1 MAQIPRALLQRWLV
15 QAERWWC
22 MTNNRYLKRWDNSVQ
37 NNYGKPSIA
46 LVKGK
51 GIVVTDADG
60 KSYLDFLGGIA
71 TSVLGHAH
79 PAIVKAVTKQVSTL
93 SHVSNFYA
101 HPNAIELAE
110 KLVGMTGDESAKV
123 FFCQSGAEANEA
135 ALKLSR
141 RTGKVRVVAA
151 QGAFHGRTMGALS
164 LTGQPSKREPF
175 LPLIKG
181 VKHVPYGDID
191 AMRKAVTK
199 KTAMVIIEPIMGE
212 AGVIVP
218 PADYLQELRLLCD
231 KSGALLVID
240 AVQTGMGRTGDW
252 FGYEY
257 SGITP
262 DVITLA
268 KGLGGGLPLGA
279 MIALGKAADLFQPG
293 DHGSTFGG
301 NPVTTSAGL
310 AAIKFIE
317 AQEILS
323 KVEKQGAHLM
333 QELALIPGVKEVRG
347 AGLLLGIEL
356 DSIKVAVFADAMRDA
371 GVLVNAA
378 NPTTIRIAPALIV
391 SDAQINRFITIFR
404 KVIADVK

>member
-1 MAQIPRALLQRWLV
+1 
-15 QAERWWC
+15 
-22 MTNNRYLKRWDNSVQ
+22 MTNAKFLNRWDSSLQ
-37 NNYGKPSIA
+37 NNYGKPSIT

-51 GIVVTDADG
+51 GILVTDADG
-60 KSYLDFLGGIA
+60 MTYMDFLGGIA
-71 TSVLGHAH
+71 TSILGHGH
-79 PAIVKAVTKQVSTL
+79 PAIVKAVTKQISTL
-93 SHVSNFYA
+93 SHISNFYA
-101 HPNAIELAE
+101 HPNAIALAE
-110 KLVGMTGDESAKV
+110 KLTRMTGDKNAKV

-181 VKHVPYGDID
+181 VKHVPYGDI
-191 AMRKAVTK
+191 AATRKAVSK

-218 PADYLQELRLLCD
+218 PQDYLQQLRQIC
-231 KSGALLVID
+231 SENGALLVID

-301 NPVTTSAGL
+301 NPVTTAAGL
-310 AAIKFIE
+310 AAIDFIE
-317 AQEILS
+317 SKEILS
-323 KVEKQGAHLM
+323 KVEKQGAHLI

-356 DSIKVAVFADAMRDA
+356 ESLKAVDISEAMRNA

-378 NPTTIRIAPALIV
+378 NATTIRIAPSLIV
-391 SDAQINRFITIFR
+391 TDAQIKKFISIFK
-404 KVIADVK
+404 KVMSDAK

>member
-1 MAQIPRALLQRWLV
+1 MINRWS
-15 QAERWWC
+15 
-22 MTNNRYLKRWDNSVQ
+22 NSVQ
-37 NNYGKPSIA
+37 NNYGSPSIA

-51 GIVVTDADG
+51 GLVVTDADG
-60 KSYLDFLGGIA
+60 KQYLDFLGGIA
-71 TSVLGHAH
+71 TNILGHAH
-79 PAIVKAVTKQVSTL
+79 PAIVKAVSKQVSIL
-93 SHVSNFYA
+93 SHVSNFYV
-101 HPNAIELAE
+101 HPNAVELAE
-110 KLVGMTGDESAKV
+110 KLASMTGDKSAKV

-175 LPLIKG
+175 LPLVKG
-181 VKHVPYGDID
+181 VKHVPYGDIE
-191 AMRKAVTK
+191 AMRKAVNK

-218 PADYLQELRLLCD
+218 PADYLQELRALCD
-231 KSGALLVID
+231 TKGALLVID

-301 NPVTTSAGL
+301 NPVTTAAGL

-317 AQEILS
+317 SQKLLK
-323 KVEKQGAHLM
+323 KVEKQGAYLM
-333 QELALIPGVKEVRG
+333 QELALIPGVSEVRG

-356 DSIKVAVFADAMRDA
+356 ENLKSSDVAGALQKS

-378 NPTTIRIAPALIV
+378 NPTTIRLAPALIV
-391 SDAQINRFITIFR
+391 TDVQIKKFISIFK
-404 KVIADVK
+404 KVMSDVK

>member
-1 MAQIPRALLQRWLV
+1 MSNKKFL
-15 QAERWWC
+15 
-22 MTNNRYLKRWDNSVQ
+22 TRWDNSLQ
-37 NNYGKPSIA
+37 NNYGKPAIT

-60 KSYLDFLGGIA
+60 KTYLDFLGGIA
-71 TSVLGHAH
+71 TSILGHAH
-79 PAIVKAVTKQVSTL
+79 PAIVKAVTKQVSVL

-101 HPNAIELAE
+101 HPNAIALAE
-110 KLVGMTGDESAKV
+110 KLTKMTGDKNAKV

-181 VKHVPYGDID
+181 VKHVPYGDIN
-191 AMRKAVTK
+191 AMRKAITK

-218 PADYLQELRLLCD
+218 PTEYLQQLRELCD
-231 KSGALLVID
+231 KNGSLLVID

-301 NPVTTSAGL
+301 NPVTTAAGL
-310 AAIKFIE
+310 AAIEFIE
-317 AQEILS
+317 SKKILA

-356 DSIKVAVFADAMRDA
+356 ESLKASDVSDAMRNT

-378 NPTTIRIAPALIV
+378 NATTIRIAPALIV
-391 SDAQINRFITIFR
+391 TDAQIDKFISLFR
-404 KVIADVK
+404 KVIADGK

>member
-1 MAQIPRALLQRWLV
+1 MSNKKFL
-15 QAERWWC
+15 
-22 MTNNRYLKRWDNSVQ
+22 TRWDASLQ
-37 NNYGKPSIA
+37 NNYGKPAIT

-60 KSYLDFLGGIA
+60 KTYLDFLGGIA
-71 TSVLGHAH
+71 TSILGHAH
-79 PAIVKAVTKQVSTL
+79 PAIVKAVTKQVSVL

-101 HPNAIELAE
+101 HPNAIALAE
-110 KLVGMTGDESAKV
+110 KLTKMTGDKNAKV

-191 AMRKAVTK
+191 AMRKAITK

-218 PADYLQELRLLCD
+218 PAEYLQQLRELCD
-231 KSGALLVID
+231 KNGSLLVID

-301 NPVTTSAGL
+301 NPVTTAAGL
-310 AAIKFIE
+310 ATIEFIE
-317 AQEILS
+317 SKKILA

-356 DSIKVAVFADAMRDA
+356 ESLKASDVSDAMRNA

-378 NPTTIRIAPALIV
+378 NATTIRIAPALIV
-391 SDAQINRFITIFR
+391 TDAQINKFISLFR
-404 KVIADVK
+404 KVIADGK

>member
-1 MAQIPRALLQRWLV
+1 
-15 QAERWWC
+15 
-22 MTNNRYLKRWDNSVQ
+22 MTNKKMLNRWNSVVQ
-37 NNYGKPSIA
+37 NNYGTPSIA
-46 LVKGK
+46 LTKGK

-60 KSYLDFLGGIA
+60 KVYLDFLGGIA
-71 TSVLGHAH
+71 TSILGHAH
-79 PAIVKAVTKQVSTL
+79 PAIVRAVTKQVSTL
-93 SHVSNFYA
+93 GHVSNFYA
-101 HPNAIELAE
+101 HPNAIVLAE
-110 KLVGMTGDESAKV
+110 KLVSMTGEKNAKV

-181 VKHVPYGDID
+181 VKHVPYGDIE
-191 AMRKAVTK
+191 AMRKAVSK

-218 PADYLQELRLLCD
+218 PADYLQQLRSLCD
-231 KSGALLVID
+231 DKGALLVID

-279 MIALGKAADLFQPG
+279 MIALGKASELFQPG

-301 NPVTTSAGL
+301 NPVTTAAGL
-310 AAIKFIE
+310 AAIEVIE
-317 AQEILS
+317 LKKLLK
-323 KVEKQGAHLM
+323 KVKQQGAHLI
-333 QELALIPGVKEVRG
+333 QELALVPGVKEVRG

-356 DSIKVAVFADAMRDA
+356 ENLKAADIATAMRDA

-378 NPTTIRIAPALIV
+378 NATTIRLAPALIV
-391 SDAQINRFITIFR
+391 SDAQINKFISIFR
-404 KVIADVK
+404 KVISDAK

>member
-1 MAQIPRALLQRWLV
+1 
-15 QAERWWC
+15 
-22 MTNNRYLKRWDNSVQ
+22 MTNKTMINRWKSSVQ
-37 NNYGKPSIA
+37 NNYGTPSIA

-51 GIVVTDADG
+51 GLVVTDADG
-60 KSYLDFLGGIA
+60 KQYLDFLGGIA
-71 TSVLGHAH
+71 TNILGHAH

-93 SHVSNFYA
+93 SHVSNFYV
-101 HPNAIELAE
+101 HPHAVELAE
-110 KLVGMTGDESAKV
+110 KLAAMTGDKSAKV

-141 RTGKVRVVAA
+141 RTGKVRIVAA

-164 LTGQPSKREPF
+164 LTGQPAKREPF

-181 VKHVPYGDID
+181 VKHVPFGDIE
-191 AMRKAVTK
+191 AIRKAVTK

-218 PADYLQELRLLCD
+218 PADYLRELRALCD
-231 KSGALLVID
+231 AKGALLVID

-301 NPVTTSAGL
+301 NPVTTAAGL

-317 AQEILS
+317 TQKILK
-323 KVEKQGAHLM
+323 KVEKQGVYLM
-333 QELALIPGVKEVRG
+333 QELAVIPGVAEVRG

-356 DSIKVAVFADAMRDA
+356 ENLKAADIAKA
-371 GVLVNAA
+371 LQNEGVLVNAA
-378 NPTTIRIAPALIV
+378 NPTTIRLAPALIV
-391 SDAQINRFITIFR
+391 TDAQLKKFVSIFK
-404 KVIADVK
+404 KVMSDGK

>member
-1 MAQIPRALLQRWLV
+1 
-15 QAERWWC
+15 

-46 LVKGK
+46 LVEGK

-79 PAIVKAVTKQVSTL
+79 PAIVKAVSKQISTL

-141 RTGKVRVVAA
+141 RTGRVRVVAA

-181 VKHVPYGDID
+181 VKHVPYSDID
-191 AMRKAVTK
+191 AMRKAVSR

-218 PADYLQELRLLCD
+218 PADYLQELRVLCD
-231 KSGALLVID
+231 KNGALLVID

-301 NPVTTSAGL
+301 NPVTTAAGL
-310 AAIKFIE
+310 AAINFIE

-323 KVEKQGAHLM
+323 KVEKQGAHLT

-356 DSIKVAVFADAMRDA
+356 DSIKAAVVADAMRDA

>member
-1 MAQIPRALLQRWLV
+1 
-15 QAERWWC
+15 
-22 MTNNRYLKRWDNSVQ
+22 MTNKTMINRWKSSVQ
-37 NNYGKPSIA
+37 NNYGTPSIA

-51 GIVVTDADG
+51 GLVVTDADG
-60 KSYLDFLGGIA
+60 KQYLDFLGGIA
-71 TSVLGHAH
+71 TNILGHAH

-93 SHVSNFYA
+93 SHVSNFYV
-101 HPNAIELAE
+101 HPHAVELAE
-110 KLVGMTGDESAKV
+110 KLAAMTGDKSAKV

-141 RTGKVRVVAA
+141 RTGKVRIVAA

-164 LTGQPSKREPF
+164 LTGQPAKREPF

-181 VKHVPYGDID
+181 VKHVPFGDIE

-218 PADYLQELRLLCD
+218 PADYLRDLRALCD
-231 KSGALLVID
+231 AKGALLVID

-301 NPVTTSAGL
+301 NPVTTAAGL

-317 AQEILS
+317 AQKILK
-323 KVEKQGAHLM
+323 KVEKQGVYLM
-333 QELALIPGVKEVRG
+333 QELAVIPGVAEVRG

-356 DSIKVAVFADAMRDA
+356 ENLKAADIAKA
-371 GVLVNAA
+371 LQNEGVLVNAA
-378 NPTTIRIAPALIV
+378 NATTIRLAPALIV
-391 SDAQINRFITIFR
+391 TDAQLKKFVSIFK
-404 KVIADVK
+404 KVMSDGK

>member
-1 MAQIPRALLQRWLV
+1 MKNSDFTQRWSS
-15 QAERWWC
+15 AI
-22 MTNNRYLKRWDNSVQ
+22 Q
-37 NNYGKPSIA
+37 NNYGVPRIA

-60 KSYLDFLGGIA
+60 KSYLDFLGGIS
-71 TSVLGHAH
+71 TNLLGHAH
-79 PAIVKAVTKQVSTL
+79 PVIVKAVSKQISML

-101 HPNAIELAE
+101 HPNVVELAE
-110 KLVGMTGDESAKV
+110 KLIAMTGAESGRV

-135 ALKLSR
+135 AFKLSR
-141 RTGKVRVVAA
+141 KTGKIRVVAA
-151 QGAFHGRTMGALS
+151 LGAFHGRTMGALS
-164 LTGQPSKREPF
+164 LTGQPSKREAF

-181 VKHVPYGDID
+181 VKHVPFGDIA

-218 PADYLQELRLLCD
+218 PSGYLQELRRLCD
-231 KSGALLVID
+231 EKGALLVFD

-301 NPVTTSAGL
+301 NPVTTAAGL

-317 AQEILS
+317 S
-323 KVEKQGAHLM
+323 KKLLVSVKKQSEYLM

-356 DSIKVAVFADAMRDA
+356 VSLDAGLVARALEEN

-378 NPTTIRIAPALIV
+378 TTSTIRIAPALIV
-391 SDAQINRFITIFR
+391 TDAQIKKFVSLFR
-404 KVIADVK
+404 KALIDVS

>member
-1 MAQIPRALLQRWLV
+1 MSN
-15 QAERWWC
+15 AE
-22 MTNNRYLKRWDNSVQ
+22 YLDRWDASIQ
-37 NNYGKPSIA
+37 NNYGKPSIT

-51 GIVVTDADG
+51 GVLVTDASG
-60 KSYLDFLGGIA
+60 KTYLDFLGGIA
-71 TSVLGHAH
+71 TSILGHAH
-79 PAIVKAVTKQVSTL
+79 PTVVKAVTKQLSTL
-93 SHVSNFYA
+93 SHISNFYA
-101 HPNAIELAE
+101 HPNAIVLAE
-110 KLVGMTGDESAKV
+110 KLSKMTGEKNAKV

-135 ALKLSR
+135 AFKLSR
-141 RTGKVRVVAA
+141 RSGKVRVVAA

-164 LTGQPSKREPF
+164 LTGQPAKREPF

-191 AMRKAVTK
+191 AMRKAVNK
-199 KTAMVIIEPIMGE
+199 KTSMVIIEPIMGE

-218 PADYLQELRLLCD
+218 PHDYLQQLRYICD
-231 KSGALLVID
+231 TNGALLVVD

-301 NPVTTSAGL
+301 NPVTT
-310 AAIKFIE
+310 AAALSVISFIE
-317 AQEILS
+317 ENQILD
-323 KVEKQGAHLM
+323 KVQKQGNYLM
-333 QELALIPGVKEVRG
+333 QEIALIPGVKEVRG
-347 AGLLLGIEL
+347 AGLLIGIEL
-356 DSIKVAVFADAMRDA
+356 DSLKAPDIAAAMQTA

-391 SDAQINRFITIFR
+391 SDAQINKFISIFK
-404 KVIADVK
+404 KVILNGK

>member
-1 MAQIPRALLQRWLV
+1 
-15 QAERWWC
+15 
-22 MTNNRYLKRWDNSVQ
+22 MTNKTMINRWSNAVQ
-37 NNYGKPSIA
+37 NNYGTPTIV

-60 KSYLDFLGGIA
+60 KQYLDFLGGIA
-71 TSVLGHAH
+71 TNILGHAH
-79 PAIVKAVTKQVSTL
+79 PAIVKAVSKQVSVL
-93 SHVSNFYA
+93 SHVSNFYV
-101 HPNAIELAE
+101 HPNAVELAE
-110 KLVGMTGDESAKV
+110 KLASMTGDKRAKV

-141 RTGKVRVVAA
+141 RTGKVRIVAA
-151 QGAFHGRTMGALS
+151 QRAFHGRTMGALS

-181 VKHVPYGDID
+181 VKHVPYGNIE
-191 AMRKAVTK
+191 AMRKAVSK

-218 PADYLQELRLLCD
+218 PADYLQELRALCD
-231 KSGALLVID
+231 AKGALLVID

-317 AQEILS
+317 AQKILK
-323 KVEKQGAHLM
+323 KVEKQGVFLM
-333 QELALIPGVKEVRG
+333 RELAVIPGVAEVRG

-356 DSIKVAVFADAMRDA
+356 ETLKAGDVALALQNE

-378 NPTTIRIAPALIV
+378 NPTTIRLAPALIV
-391 SDAQINRFITIFR
+391 TDAQIKKFVAIFR
-404 KVIADVK
+404 KVMDDGK

>member
-1 MAQIPRALLQRWLV
+1 
-15 QAERWWC
+15 
-22 MTNNRYLKRWDNSVQ
+22 MTNKKYLKRWDNSLQ
-37 NNYGKPSIA
+37 NNYGKPLIA
-46 LVKGK
+46 LVQGK

-60 KSYLDFLGGIA
+60 NTYLDFLGGIA
-71 TSVLGHAH
+71 TSILGHAH
-79 PAIVKAVTKQVSTL
+79 PAIVKAVTKQISTL

-110 KLVGMTGDESAKV
+110 KLAAMTGDKSAKV

-181 VKHVPYGDID
+181 IKHVPFGDID
-191 AMRKAVTK
+191 AMRKAISK

-218 PADYLQELRLLCD
+218 PSDYLQQLRQLCD
-231 KSGALLVID
+231 KNGSLLVID

-279 MIALGKAADLFQPG
+279 MIALGKAADLFQAG

-301 NPVTTSAGL
+301 NPVTTAAGL
-310 AAIKFIE
+310 AAIEYIE
-317 AQEILS
+317 TKDILQ

-356 DSIKVAVFADAMRDA
+356 ESLKASDVSDAMRDA
-371 GVLVNAA
+371 GILVNAA
-378 NPTTIRIAPALIV
+378 NATTIRIAPALIV
-391 SDAQINRFITIFR
+391 TDAQINKFISIFR
-404 KVIADVK
+404 KVITDAK

>member
-1 MAQIPRALLQRWLV
+1 
-15 QAERWWC
+15 
-22 MTNNRYLKRWDNSVQ
+22 MTNKKYLKRWDSSLQ

-51 GIVVTDADG
+51 GIAVTDADG
-60 KSYLDFLGGIA
+60 KTYLDFLGGIA
-71 TSVLGHAH
+71 TSILGHAH
-79 PAIVKAVTKQVSTL
+79 PAIVKAVTKQISTL

-110 KLVGMTGDESAKV
+110 KLAAMTGDKNARV

-191 AMRKAVTK
+191 AMRKAISK

-212 AGVIVP
+212 AGVVVP
-218 PADYLQELRLLCD
+218 PADYLKELRQLCD
-231 KSGALLVID
+231 KNGSLLVID

-279 MIALGKAADLFQPG
+279 MIALGKAADLFQAG

-301 NPVTTSAGL
+301 NPVTTAAGL

-317 AQEILS
+317 TQDILQ
-323 KVEKQGAHLM
+323 KVEEQGLYLM

-347 AGLLLGIEL
+347 AGLLIGIEL
-356 DSIKVAVFADAMRDA
+356 ESLKASEVSDAMREA

-378 NPTTIRIAPALIV
+378 NGTTIRIAPALIV
-391 SDAQINRFITIFR
+391 TDAQINKFIATFR
-404 KVIADVK
+404 KVITDAK

>member
-1 MAQIPRALLQRWLV
+1 MINRWS
-15 QAERWWC
+15 
-22 MTNNRYLKRWDNSVQ
+22 NSVQ
-37 NNYGKPSIA
+37 NNYGSPSIA

-51 GIVVTDADG
+51 GLVVTDADG
-60 KSYLDFLGGIA
+60 KQYLDFLGGIA
-71 TSVLGHAH
+71 TNILGHAH
-79 PAIVKAVTKQVSTL
+79 PAIVKAVSKQVSIL
-93 SHVSNFYA
+93 SHVSNFYI
-101 HPNAIELAE
+101 HPNAVELAE
-110 KLVGMTGDESAKV
+110 KLASMTGDKSAKV

-181 VKHVPYGDID
+181 VKHVPYGDIE

-218 PADYLQELRLLCD
+218 PADYLHELRTLCD
-231 KSGALLVID
+231 AKGALLVID

-279 MIALGKAADLFQPG
+279 MIALGRAADLFQPG

-301 NPVTTSAGL
+301 NPVTTAAGL

-317 AQEILS
+317 SQKLLQ
-323 KVEKQGAHLM
+323 KVEKQGAYLM
-333 QELALIPGVKEVRG
+333 QELALIPGVSEVRG

-356 DSIKVAVFADAMRDA
+356 ENLKSLDVAGALQKS

-378 NPTTIRIAPALIV
+378 NPTTIRLAPALIV
-391 SDAQINRFITIFR
+391 TDVQIKKFISIFK
-404 KVIADVK
+404 KVINDAK

>member
-1 MAQIPRALLQRWLV
+1 
-15 QAERWWC
+15 
-22 MTNNRYLKRWDNSVQ
+22 MTNKKMLNRWNSVVQ
-37 NNYGKPSIA
+37 NNYGTPSIA
-46 LVKGK
+46 LTKGK

-60 KSYLDFLGGIA
+60 KIYLDFLGGIA
-71 TSVLGHAH
+71 TSILGHAH

-101 HPNAIELAE
+101 HPNGITLAE
-110 KLVGMTGDESAKV
+110 KLVAMTGEKNAKV

-135 ALKLSR
+135 AFKLSR

-175 LPLIKG
+175 LPLVKG
-181 VKHVPYGDID
+181 VKHVPYGDIE
-191 AMRKAVTK
+191 AMRKAVSK

-218 PADYLQELRLLCD
+218 PIDYLQQIRTICD
-231 KSGALLVID
+231 DKGALLVID

-279 MIALGKAADLFQPG
+279 MIALGKAAELFQPG

-301 NPVTTSAGL
+301 NPVTTAAGL
-310 AAIKFIE
+310 AAIEVIE
-317 AQEILS
+317 S
-323 KVEKQGAHLM
+323 KKLLNKVKQQGDYLI
-333 QELALIPGVKEVRG
+333 QELALIPGIKEVRG
-347 AGLLLGIEL
+347 AGLLIGIEL
-356 DSIKVAVFADAMRDA
+356 ETLKASEIATAMRDA

-378 NPTTIRIAPALIV
+378 NATTVRIAPALIV
-391 SDAQINRFITIFR
+391 TDAQINKFISIFR
-404 KVIADVK
+404 KVISDAK

>member
-1 MAQIPRALLQRWLV
+1 MLNRWSSV
-15 QAERWWC
+15 
-22 MTNNRYLKRWDNSVQ
+22 VQ
-37 NNYGKPSIA
+37 NNYGTPSIA

-60 KSYLDFLGGIA
+60 KQYLDFLGGIA
-71 TSVLGHAH
+71 TSILGHAH

-110 KLVGMTGDESAKV
+110 KLTSMTGDKNAKV

-175 LPLIKG
+175 LPLVKG
-181 VKHVPYGDID
+181 VKHVPYGDIE

-218 PADYLQELRLLCD
+218 PADYLQQLRALCD
-231 KSGALLVID
+231 DKGALLVID
-240 AVQTGMGRTGDW
+240 AVQTGIGRTGDW

-279 MIALGKAADLFQPG
+279 MIALGKAAELFQPG

-301 NPVTTSAGL
+301 NPVTTAAGL
-310 AAIKFIE
+310 AAIQFIE
-317 AQEILS
+317 TGGVLA

-333 QELALIPGVKEVRG
+333 QELAVIPGVAEVRG

-356 DSIKVAVFADAMRDA
+356 SSLKSADIASA
-371 GVLVNAA
+371 LLAEGVLVNAA

-391 SDAQINRFITIFR
+391 TDAQIKKFIAIFK
-404 KVIADVK
+404 KVMSDAK